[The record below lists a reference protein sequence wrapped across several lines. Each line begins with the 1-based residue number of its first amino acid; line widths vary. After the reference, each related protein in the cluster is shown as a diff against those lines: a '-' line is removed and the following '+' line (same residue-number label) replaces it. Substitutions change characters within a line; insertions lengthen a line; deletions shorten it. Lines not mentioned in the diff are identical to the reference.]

1 MDTIVHF
8 ISSQNGK
15 KNLKNIFNE
24 SIVEYQN
31 FNLKFLYNFFI
42 KYLNKYFFCFKEF
55 CFVIFIVSIFKY
67 CLIYNYLLVLIS
79 FDKT

>member
-42 KYLNKYFFCFKEF
+42 KYLNKYFFLF
-55 CFVIFIVSIFKY
+55 
-67 CLIYNYLLVLIS
+67 
-79 FDKT
+79 